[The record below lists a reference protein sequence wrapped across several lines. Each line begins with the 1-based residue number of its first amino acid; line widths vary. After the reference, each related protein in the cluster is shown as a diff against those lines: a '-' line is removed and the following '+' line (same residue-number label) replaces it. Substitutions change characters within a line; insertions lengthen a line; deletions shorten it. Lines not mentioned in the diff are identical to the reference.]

1 MPSSWSSCTSWR
13 SPACQVTLP
22 ALSSRYLNSEASR
35 RRSDT
40 LSRRDRS
47 PCRRRTPPSLLDDI
61 VSDRVLVL
69 VLSSMRFDLPS
80 SAFSSAGAS
89 AEAAAPP
96 AAAPPAAGAAAPPEP
111 TFRRRSLTSLP
122 SRALAKREVQM
133 GSISGTLA
141 AEMRAWSLSACL
153 RKYVSECAMR
163 W

>member
-1 MPSSWSSCTSWR
+1 MPSWSSFMSWR
-13 SPACQVTLP
+13 SPACQKSLP
-22 ALSSRYLNSEASR
+22 ALSSRYLDLDASR
-35 RRSDT
+35 DA

>member
-13 SPACQVTLP
+13 SPACQKTLP

-47 PCRRRTPPSLLDDI
+47 PCRRRTPPSLLIDL
-61 VSDRVLVL
+61 VSDRVLL
-69 VLSSMRFDLPS
+69 AIGSMRYDLPS
-80 SAFSSAGAS
+80 SAFSSAAGAS
-89 AEAAAPP
+89 AEPEA
-96 AAAPPAAGAAAPPEP
+96 AAAPPAAGAAAPPPEP

-141 AEMRAWSLSACL
+141 AVMRDWSLSACL
-153 RKYVSECAMR
+153 RKNV
-163 W
+163 